1 MLMRSLY
8 FGAATVATMAAAC
21 ALSHSAH
28 AATVTYTQNYSDY
41 TALSLPTSSFNPAP
55 VKSVHTSTTVTGE
68 SPGVSRSPFE
78 NAAPG
83 SGGTLLSDGGYGIGG
98 WANLVYTSIQA
109 NGAATY
115 NFGPADSLNIL
126 WGSPDSYN
134 TLSFYSG
141 LNGTGSLLFSI
152 TGSALGIQT
161 YGHDQVDFTMTGGA
175 FESVVLTSSGNAFE
189 FADLQDAPIE
199 TPLPAA
205 LPLFATG
212 LGAIGLLGWRKKRKS
227 AALAAAQSN

>member
-1 MLMRSLY
+1 MRQLH
-8 FGAATVATMAAAC
+8 FGITAAAAIAAAC

-28 AATVTYTQNYSDY
+28 AAIVTYTQNYSDY

-55 VKSVHTSTTVTGE
+55 VKSAHTSTTVTGE
-68 SPGVSRSPFE
+68 IPGVYRSPFE

-98 WANLVYTSIQA
+98 WAGLVYTSIQA
-109 NGAATY
+109 NGFAVY
-115 NFGPADSLNIL
+115 NFGPANSLNIL

-134 TLSFYSG
+134 TLSFYSDP
-141 LNGTGSLLFSI
+141 NGQGTLLFSI

-161 YGHDQVDFTMTGGA
+161 YGHDEVHFDLTGA
-175 FESVVLTSSGNAFE
+175 TFASVVLTSSGNAFE
-189 FADLQDAPIE
+189 FADLQDSPA

-205 LPLFATG
+205 LPLFAMG
-212 LGAIGLLGWRKKRKS
+212 LGAMGLLGWRRKRKAA
-227 AALAAAQSN
+227 AALAA